1 MPGLTIVAG
10 TVYNGPIHRP
20 GLFTSENMLFRIFNA
35 NPVLDSEAVSWLFES
50 YRWALVNFDRQV
62 FFNETMLVLPT
73 NDYFPGRVDNMQ
85 AMAELIFN
93 QVKEYAGLAHW
104 PTRLLDHRLC
114 LNEDAQ
120 PRIRIEG
127 DIRGKGGIRLEQV
140 RDEEMLLI
148 QYSPDQLNNPE
159 ALIAGYIH
167 TLAHYLATTA
177 DEMPPGGKDYWP
189 QATEL
194 LAIFMGFGVIM
205 ANSAYTFKSGG
216 CGSCGGSA
224 QRTGY
229 LNQYESTYALAI
241 FCVLKNIP
249 QRQVLPQLKKSL
261 RGHYKAAIKEI
272 SQHPA
277 YADMKADPIAT
288 LTG

>member
-1 MPGLTIVAG
+1 
-10 TVYNGPIHRP
+10 
-20 GLFTSENMLFRIFNA
+20 MLFRFFNA
-35 NPVLDSEAVSWLFES
+35 SPVLDSEAVGWLFES

-62 FFNETMLVLPT
+62 FFNETTLVLPT
-73 NDYFPGRVDNMQ
+73 NNYFPGRVDNVQ

-93 QVKEYAGLAHW
+93 QVKEYAGLGHW

-114 LNEDAQ
+114 TNRDVQ
-120 PRIRIEG
+120 PRVRIEG
-127 DIRGKGGIRLEQV
+127 DTRGKGGIKLENV
-140 RDEEMLLI
+140 PDEDRLLI

-159 ALIAGYIH
+159 ALIAGFIY

-205 ANSAYTFKSGG
+205 ANSAYTFKPGG
-216 CGSCGGSA
+216 CGSCGGSV
-224 QRTGY
+224 QRSGY

-249 QRQVLPQLKKSL
+249 PRQVLPQLKKSL
-261 RGHYKAAIKEI
+261 RGHFKAAIKEI
-272 SQHPA
+272 SQHSA
-277 YADMKADPIAT
+277 YAEIKSESVARVT
-288 LTG
+288 C